1 MHLTYLLFLALSA
14 TPSEAP
20 DAGEPAAVTSADAGT
35 PAVAAMSPDAGEPT
49 VEVVAP
55 DAGPGRSPHQQA
67 LADYPQRIA
76 DRPLTIPAGV
86 FQLSA
91 TGSYSWFQAQDLEGG
106 QGSANLGV
114 TPGIAYGISE
124 PLELILL
131 GITYKLADDGR
142 NWPGVAVR
150 VQAHDLAWYPQLKQ
164 YANLPYPI
172 LRPGVFLDFRDRL
185 PAHFTAVASVGYVMS
200 IVVGDYTDGTGPI
213 PKGKNV
219 ATQTA
224 PFLLGLEYSPWDNFS
239 FGVGGGFL
247 LDAQST
253 PATPSEP
260 AMTAAGTVSTTD
272 INLALSVAWT
282 PCSQFDFRIF
292 WRGNWFQSSL
302 GYVPEAGVGFS
313 LRL

>member
-1 MHLTYLLFLALSA
+1 MHLTHLLFLAISA
-14 TPSEAP
+14 TSSDPAAVAP
-20 DAGEPAAVTSADAGT
+20 AAAVEPAAAMTTPDGGSA
-35 PAVAAMSPDAGEPT
+35 VEPT
-49 VEVVAP
+49 VEVMIQ
-55 DAGPGRSPHQQA
+55 DGGSGLTPHGQA

-76 DRPLTIPAGV
+76 DQPLTVGPGIVQVG
-86 FQLSA
+86 A
-91 TGSYSWFQAQDLEGG
+91 TGSYSFFQAQDLNGSK
-106 QGSANLGV
+106 GSASLGA
-114 TPGIAYGISE
+114 TPSIIYGVSD
-124 PLELILL
+124 PLEIVLL

-150 VQAHDLAWYPQLKQ
+150 IQAHDLAWYPQLAQ

-185 PAHFTAVASVGYVMS
+185 PEHFTAIGSVGYVMS

-224 PFLLGLEYSPWDNFS
+224 PFLLGLEYSPWNAFS
-239 FGVGGGFL
+239 FAVAGGYL

-253 PATPSEP
+253 PATSTSPQMSTVP
-260 AMTAAGTVSTTD
+260 GTVSTSD
-272 INLALSVAWT
+272 INLTLSAIWT
-282 PCSQFDFRIF
+282 PSSQFDLRIF

-302 GYVPEAGVGFS
+302 GYVPEAGLGFT